1 MAEEISKSLQETEKV
16 IKETRDLI
24 KKQSKAVADQKTLVK
39 LAVSKGDE
47 NTKELAQE
55 FSALVKTLQKSQEVL
70 EDLEASSTNR
80 NLKFSEIVSS
90 MDKAE
95 VEDRIQRKAYL
106 ENSRKDLDH
115 QRILIEQQGGIA
127 TANKEYARADRELRQ
142 QEFDLQKDN
151 ATTKAGRKEIRQE
164 ELAYNKKHGT
174 FMQKIVANTAGMW
187 GSMKD
192 KMKSAG
198 KGVLAFLGSIAFGAV
213 LLALGK
219 FLQSPMFTEWLKYLN
234 KTIIPMAKKFGVTWT
249 KLGIGLGAIA
259 AIFAWKKFMPS
270 FGIMKA
276 AGRLLA
282 SNLSKLGGKMKDKF
296 AGMFGGKKGGGGPAR
311 DPKTGRFVKRGSP
324 TSSRAG
330 GRRRGPGVM
339 SKIGQGAKSLGTGV
353 GAGIGGLLKGMA
365 GGLAALANP
374 ATLIGLAA
382 IVLAINGIAFAIR
395 IMSPVLEP
403 FGKLLESTGEAI
415 KTVFSGLGG
424 FIKDIGKTI
433 EGIISTIGDSI
444 GKVIDKITSMQT
456 AGTKAT
462 TDQIKE
468 LSNIPGDQMIKTA
481 SGIEAMKKALDD
493 FGGGTFTKIGNK
505 LFGGNGPIDKII
517 ALSDKVPQMQKAA
530 RAIAILSAAGGDY
543 MKAEDEIKRMKRIAQ
558 LEKDIASGDVEGLNT
573 KKNITKAKTE
583 LATLKK
589 QGQSVPA
596 SANIGGSI
604 GISVATEHTITRAI
618 DKSKILQ
625 EAAMGTSIVNNA
637 PTTNN
642 TYNQTTGS
650 SVPMTAPKRAAGTRV
665 N

>member
-1 MAEEISKSLQETEKV
+1 MAEDNSRTLQEVE
-16 IKETRDLI
+16 ELI
-24 KKQSKAVADQKTLVK
+24 KKARDGIEKQSKAAAEAMQRGPREGGFRGLDKFV
-39 LAVSKGDE
+39 
-47 NTKELAQE
+47 QE
-55 FSALVKTLQKSQEVL
+55 ISETNKNLQLLTDDL
-70 EDLEASSTNR
+70 EDLEASAKNR
-80 NLKFSEIVSS
+80 DLSFSEIVSS
-90 MDKAE
+90 MDNVE
-95 VEDRIQRKAYL
+95 VESRIQRKAYI
-106 ENSRKDLDH
+106 ENSRKDLD
-115 QRILIEQQGGIA
+115 QQKILIEQQGGIA
-127 TANKEYARADRELRQ
+127 EANKEYARADRELKQ
-142 QEFDLQKDN
+142 QEFKLQKDN

-164 ELAYNKKHGT
+164 EIAYNKKHGT

-192 KMKSAG
+192 KMKKAG
-198 KGVLAFLGSIAFGAV
+198 KGVLAFLSGIAFGAV
-213 LLALGK
+213 LIALGK

-270 FGIMKA
+270 FGIMKS
-276 AGRLLA
+276 AGSLLA
-282 SNLSKLGGKMKDKF
+282 GNLSKLGGKIKDKF
-296 AGMFGGKKGGGGPAR
+296 AGMFGRGGREGGGGAGR
-311 DPKTGRFVKRGSP
+311 DQRTRP

-330 GRRRGPGVM
+330 GRRRGPGLM
-339 SKIGQGAKSLGTGV
+339 DKIGKGAKSLGTGV

-365 GGLAALANP
+365 SGLGALANP

-395 IMSPVLEP
+395 IMSPALEP

-468 LSNIPGDQMIKTA
+468 LSNIPGEQMIKTA

-493 FGGGTFTKIGNK
+493 FGGGTFTQIGQS

-543 MKAEDEIKRMKRIAQ
+543 KKAEDEIKRMNRVTELKKELAGRYVFSNNRK
-558 LEKDIASGDVEGLNT
+558 KDEA
-573 KKNITKAKTE
+573 E
-583 LATLKK
+583 LATLEK
-589 QGQSVPA
+589 QGQGVPA
-596 SANIGGSI
+596 SANIGGSV
-604 GISVATEHTITRAI
+604 GISMSTEHMITRAI

-650 SVPMTAPKRAAGTRV
+650 SVPMTPPKRAAGVKT
-665 N
+665 